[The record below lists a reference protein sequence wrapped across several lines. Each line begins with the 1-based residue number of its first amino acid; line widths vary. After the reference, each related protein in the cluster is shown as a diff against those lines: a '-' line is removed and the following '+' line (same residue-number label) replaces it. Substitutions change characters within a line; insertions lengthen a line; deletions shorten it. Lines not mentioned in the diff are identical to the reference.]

1 MPQMQG
7 IFMAAVYKDATF
19 EASDAK
25 KRVYDELFS
34 PLIKSAATAALQQWD
49 KFIPNAVKQLE
60 RRFRFEPMN
69 PPAPMPAPKTS
80 QFRRADAEDFFGA
93 MRNDVDI
100 ECVADW
106 MTYQQ
111 KWPSIPSAMK
121 GLGIGKFWTDP
132 DVITFIFG
140 KPDAAEQLR
149 KYATWWAD
157 RPTSSVAV
165 ERTFGIMRTM
175 EGKQRLRLLASS
187 VSTELKAK
195 VNSWIVDIVV
205 DHVSATI

>member
-49 KFIPNAVKQLE
+49 KFIPDAVKQLE

-106 MTYQQ
+106 MTY
-111 KWPSIPSAMK
+111 P
-121 GLGIGKFWTDP
+121 
-132 DVITFIFG
+132 
-140 KPDAAEQLR
+140 
-149 KYATWWAD
+149 
-157 RPTSSVAV
+157 
-165 ERTFGIMRTM
+165 
-175 EGKQRLRLLASS
+175 
-187 VSTELKAK
+187 
-195 VNSWIVDIVV
+195 
-205 DHVSATI
+205 